1 MITDTT
7 RRSGSTDSLLRINLY
22 FASLVSYRI
31 DELNFWLKCWGKQRA
46 FKGKSTMIMSINS
59 EEEFRRG
66 KV

>member
-7 RRSGSTDSLLRINLY
+7 RRPGSTDSLLRINLN
-22 FASLVSYRI
+22 FASLESYRI

-46 FKGKSTMIMSINS
+46 FKGKSIMSINS